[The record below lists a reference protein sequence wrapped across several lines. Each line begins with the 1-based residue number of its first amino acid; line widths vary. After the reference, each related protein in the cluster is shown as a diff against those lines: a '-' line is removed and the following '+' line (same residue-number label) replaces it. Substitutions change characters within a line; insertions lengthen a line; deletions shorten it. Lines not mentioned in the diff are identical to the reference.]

1 MEPQAD
7 IHQKNKKKGSAFSLY
22 LKCCAVLVL
31 FFFSVLIVAC
41 SGSTTSNNTQA
52 NLANPVVT
60 VTINLGGTSTTPLPT
75 MTPYTC
81 GAWTTNASPAYNANT
96 EIAVY
101 AKYTQNMNGDPQG
114 IDAATAVATMHWG
127 DGTTDT
133 QTVNT
138 TSDGLAV
145 FDFNASDKA
154 AAVGKLNLVT
164 VTFTKDGTPG
174 CTVGTDRAA
183 FFTLTSAQIAPSST
197 PSDQNG
203 NNGNN
208 DNNGNNGHK
217 KKHHG

>member
-7 IHQKNKKKGSAFSLY
+7 IHEKNKKKGSAFSLY
-22 LKCCAVLVL
+22 LKCSAVLIL

-41 SGSTTSNNTQA
+41 GGGTSNNTQS
-52 NLANPVVT
+52 NQANPAVT
-60 VTINLGGTSTTPLPT
+60 VTINLENTNTTPLPT

-81 GAWTTNASPAYNANT
+81 GAWTTNTSPAYNANT

-101 AKYTQNMNGDPQG
+101 AKYTQNVNGVPQG

-145 FDFNASDKA
+145 FDFNASSKG
-154 AAVGKLNLVT
+154 AAVGKLSLVT

-174 CTVGTDRAA
+174 CTVDTDRAA
-183 FFTLTSAQIAPSST
+183 FFTLIAATATASST

-203 NNGNN
+203 NNG
-208 DNNGNNGHK
+208 DNGHK

>member
-1 MEPQAD
+1 MEPHAD
-7 IHQKNKKKGSAFSLY
+7 TRKKKGPGFSLY
-22 LKCCAVLVL
+22 LKCSAVLVL

-41 SGSTTSNNTQA
+41 GGGTANSNAQS
-52 NLANPVVT
+52 NLTNPEVT
-60 VTINLGGTSTTPLPT
+60 VTINLGNTNTTPLPT

-81 GAWTTNASPAYNANT
+81 GAWTTNASPAYNAST

-101 AKYTQNMNGDPQG
+101 AKFTQNVNGDPQG
-114 IDAATAVATMHWG
+114 IDAATAIATIHWG
-127 DGTTDT
+127 DGTTDQ

-145 FDFNASDKA
+145 FDFNASNKQ
-154 AAVGKLNLVT
+154 AAVGKLTLVT

-183 FFTLTSAQIAPSST
+183 FFTLIVSTPTASGT
-197 PSDQNG
+197 PSDNNG

-208 DNNGNNGHK
+208 KHK

>member
-1 MEPQAD
+1 MESQTRG
-7 IHQKNKKKGSAFSLY
+7 HEQNLKKRPVSSLS
-22 LKCCAVLVL
+22 LKCCIVLLLFFLSVLV
-31 FFFSVLIVAC
+31 VAC
-41 SGSTTSNNTQA
+41 GGDTSGNSPQSS
-52 NLANPVVT
+52 LVNPAVT
-60 VTINLGGTSTTPLPT
+60 VTIDLQNTNTTPLPT

-81 GAWTTNASPAYNANT
+81 GAWTTNASPAYNAMA

-101 AKYTQNMNGDPQG
+101 AKYTQNVNGVPQG

-133 QTVNT
+133 QTANT

-154 AAVGKLNLVT
+154 AAVGKLSLVT

-183 FFTLTSAQIAPSST
+183 FFTLTSAQATPSST

-203 NNGNN
+203 NNG
-208 DNNGNNGHK
+208 DNGHK